1 MDETEVG
8 QIASWVGLDV
18 GKEDHHATV
27 VSAAG
32 ERLFELAVRNDEAGD
47 RAAARSGARGR
58 PCALVIDQPGSIGSL
73 AVCVARRRGVPV
85 AYVPGL
91 VMRRASELYPGE
103 AKTDRRD
110 SFVLADTARTHA
122 RRLHWLELGDETLE
136 RLRVLGGYDDDLAH
150 DVNRTANR
158 LRDMLLAVSPALE
171 RVLGPRLDHPV
182 ARALLARYPTPT
194 ALRAAGRRR
203 LGPLAKRHAPRMG
216 ARLVDEIQA
225 ALAAQ
230 TVTVPAEETAGRVI
244 RELAEELDRLAA
256 AATGSPP
263 RSSRPS
269 PATLRRRSCCRS
281 RESGPG
287 PAQGSSPRSVTST
300 DSRPPATSPP
310 TPASPPSPANPGAR
324 STARP
329 AADAATTGSRT
340 RCGYPRSARCTTTA
354 RATTTPASAQKASST
369 TPPSSA
375 SPAAAA
381 TSSTPCSAPASA
393 TANYPGRQ
401 DRPPNRRSHSPPKHP
416 LMP

>member
-32 ERLFELAVRNDEAGD
+32 ERLFELAVRNDEAAIERLLD
-47 RAAARSGARGR
+47 RALESGS
-58 PCALVIDQPGSIGSL
+58 CALVIDQPGSIGSL
-73 AVCVARRRGVPV
+73 AVCLARRRGVPV

-122 RRLHWLELGDETLE
+122 RRLDWLEVSDETLE

-182 ARALLARYPTPT
+182 GRALLARYPTPT

-225 ALAAQ
+225 ALGAQ

-244 RELAEELDRLAA
+244 RELAEELDRLAGKRDRLAREIEQAFTSHPQAPVLTSIPGIGARTGARILTEIGDINRFPTAGHLA
-256 AATGSPP
+256 AYAGLAPVTRQSG
-263 RSSRPS
+263 RSLNGETRSRRGNHRLKNAMWLS
-269 PATLRRRSCCRS
+269 AFCSLHHNRSRDYYARKRSEGKLHNAAIICLARRRCDVIHAMLRS
-281 RESGPG
+281 GLSYGELPG
-287 PAQGSSPRSVTST
+287 PAG
-300 DSRPPATSPP
+300 PAPQP
-310 TPASPPSPANPGAR
+310 DLAL
-324 STARP
+324 
-329 AADAATTGSRT
+329 AA
-340 RCGYPRSARCTTTA
+340 
-354 RATTTPASAQKASST
+354 
-369 TPPSSA
+369 
-375 SPAAAA
+375 
-381 TSSTPCSAPASA
+381 
-393 TANYPGRQ
+393 
-401 DRPPNRRSHSPPKHP
+401 
-416 LMP
+416 